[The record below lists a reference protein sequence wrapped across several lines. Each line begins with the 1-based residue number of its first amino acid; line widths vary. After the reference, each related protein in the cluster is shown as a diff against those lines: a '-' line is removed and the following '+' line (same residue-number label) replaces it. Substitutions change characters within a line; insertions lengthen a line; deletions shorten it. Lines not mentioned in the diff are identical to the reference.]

1 MRVREVSAW
10 LYKHGWRGRAAG
22 PRRVCVGGFGALGF
36 VVLKLLA
43 GELGRRVLLG
53 GGSRSDALPETPQPG
68 SAAAGPDAE
77 APG

>member
-10 LYKHGWRGRAAG
+10 LYKHGWRGCAAE
-22 PRRVCVGGFGALGF
+22 PRRMCVGGFGALGF
-36 VVLKLLA
+36 VVLKFLA

-53 GGSRSDALPETPQPG
+53 GGSRSDALTGTPEPG
-68 SAAAGPDAE
+68 SGAAGPDAE

>member
-36 VVLKLLA
+36 VVF
-43 GELGRRVLLG
+43 EISG
-53 GGSRSDALPETPQPG
+53 GGTGAQSF
-68 SAAAGPDAE
+68 AGRWE
-77 APG
+77 QK